1 VSDETK
7 EAFLAGWQA
16 AEDWRRLP
24 IAARQEVENAFE
36 EWLRETSED

>member
-1 VSDETK
+1 VSDGTK

-24 IAARQEVENAFE
+24 IAAPQEVEKAFQ
-36 EWLRETSED
+36 EWLREVSGD